1 MSNYELGLHTV
12 GFQSSA
18 AIFENDKIKFA
29 IAEERLIR
37 QKRSNNFPIQSIKQ
51 CLKKVRN

>member
-1 MSNYELGLHTV
+1 MSNYELGLHIA

-37 QKRSNNFPIQSIKQ
+37 QKRSNNFPIQSIK
-51 CLKKVRN
+51 L

>member
-1 MSNYELGLHTV
+1 MSNYELGLHIA

-37 QKRSNNFPIQSIKQ
+37 QKDLTIFQFNLLNYV
-51 CLKKVRN
+51 LG